1 MLRVYLRKNKY
12 STGGAILPP
21 GASQGTP
28 GAMTLKARSGSTPM
42 AELTRLFINGAWVVG
57 EAGTREKRSQRD
69 GRVLA
74 EGSQAT
80 EAQVQQ
86 AIQAARSAVPTSYR
100 QAPAY
105 QRL

>member
-1 MLRVYLRKNKY
+1 MPLVYLRKNKY
-12 STGGAILPP
+12 STGGAILPH

-74 EGSQAT
+74 EVSQAT

-86 AIQAARSAVPTSYR
+86 AIEAARSAFPTLHR
-100 QAPAY
+100 KAAADP
-105 QRL
+105 RV